1 MNQLTTSYSYP
12 VLEDDKFDYND
23 DIIFKI
29 KQVETDNKEN
39 YIVFEYQLLG
49 DSLISQLLKSREAK
63 FITTIVLKS
72 AMYRETIDSILEEI
86 SPTYIKQKI
95 PLQTTFETQ
104 NFFSA
109 IVYTGEDKTITL
121 DSKVMGLNDFWD
133 GVEIELKKGAI
144 LAKGGW
150 RELENSASDLLTVK
164 KDESVKYGFDVTVTT
179 TEGGRFLA
187 TVEPTLYDKL
197 KLLPKNSDHL
207 RSIVI
212 HMLCLGFMDLKERF
226 KEDDSELTNF
236 KGIKLELKSKGIATW
251 KDDDFKP
258 NQAACYFL
266 KHIIKMEQNDE

>member
-1 MNQLTTSYSYP
+1 MNQLTISYSYP
-12 VLEDDKFDYND
+12 VLEEDKFDYNE
-23 DIIFKI
+23 DIIFNI
-29 KQVETDNKEN
+29 EQIETDNKEN
-39 YIVFEYQLLG
+39 YIVFKYQLLG
-49 DSLISQLLKSREAK
+49 ESLISQLLKNREAK
-63 FITTIVLKS
+63 FITTVVLKS
-72 AMYRETIDSILEEI
+72 AMYRETIDTVLEEI

-109 IVYTGEDKTITL
+109 IVYTGEDKTIKL
-121 DSKVMGLNDFWD
+121 NSKVMGLDNFWD
-133 GVEIELKKGAI
+133 GIEIKLKKGAI

-164 KDESVKYGFDVTVTT
+164 KDENIKYGFDVTVIT

-187 TVEPTLYDKL
+187 TVEPTLYDKI
-197 KLLPKNSDHL
+197 KLLPKDNDHL

-236 KGIKLELKSKGIATW
+236 KGIKLELKSKGISTW
-251 KDDDFKP
+251 EDDDFKP

-266 KHIIKMEQNDE
+266 KHIIKVEQDDE

>member
-12 VLEDDKFDYND
+12 VLEDDKFDYNENV
-23 DIIFKI
+23 IFKI
-29 KQVETDNKEN
+29 EQIETDNKEN
-39 YIVFEYQLLG
+39 FIVFKYQLLG
-49 DSLISQLLKSREAK
+49 NSLISQLLERKEAK

-72 AMYRETIDSILEEI
+72 AMYRETIDTILEEI

-95 PLQTTFETQ
+95 PLKTTFETQ

-121 DSKVMGLNDFWD
+121 NAEKMGLDSFWD

-150 RELENSASDLLTVK
+150 RDLENSATDLLTIK
-164 KDESVKYGFDVTVTT
+164 KDESVKYGFEVTVTT
-179 TEGGRFLA
+179 VEGGRFLA
-187 TVEPTLYDKL
+187 TVEPKLFDKI

-226 KEDDSELTNF
+226 YEDDSELTNF

-251 KDDDFKP
+251 KDGDFKP
-258 NQAACYFL
+258 NQVACYFL
-266 KHIIKMEQNDE
+266 DHRIKVEQNDE

>member
-1 MNQLTTSYSYP
+1 MNQLANSYSYP
-12 VLEDDKFDYND
+12 VLEDDKFDYKE
-23 DIIFKI
+23 DIVFKI
-29 KQVETDNKEN
+29 KQIETDSKEN

-49 DSLISQLLKSREAK
+49 DSLISQLLKNNEAK

-72 AMYRETIDSILEEI
+72 AMYRETIDTILEEI

-109 IVYTGEDKTITL
+109 IVYTGEDKKIVL
-121 DSKVMGLNDFWD
+121 NSKSMGLDDFWD
-133 GVEIELKKGAI
+133 GIEVELKKGAI

-164 KDESVKYGFDVTVTT
+164 KDESVKYGFEVTVIA

-187 TVEPTLYDKL
+187 TVEPNLYDKI
-197 KLLPKNSDHL
+197 KLLPKNNDHL

-212 HMLCLGFMDLKERF
+212 HMLCLGFIDLKERF

-236 KGIKLELKSKGIATW
+236 KGIKLELKSKNISTW
-251 KDDDFKP
+251 EDDDFKP
-258 NQAACYFL
+258 NQVACYFL
-266 KHIIKMEQNDE
+266 RHMIKTEQDDE

>member
-1 MNQLTTSYSYP
+1 MNQLTNSYSYP
-12 VLEDDKFDYND
+12 VLEDDKFDYNE
-23 DIIFKI
+23 DIIFK
-29 KQVETDNKEN
+29 VEQIETGNKEN

-49 DSLISQLLKSREAK
+49 DSLISQLLKNNEAK
-63 FITTIVLKS
+63 FVTTIVLKS
-72 AMYRETIDSILEEI
+72 AMYRETIDTILEKI

-109 IVYTGEDKTITL
+109 IVYTGEDKVITL
-121 DSKVMGLNDFWD
+121 NSKDMGLDDFWD
-133 GVEIELKKGAI
+133 GIEVELRKGAI

-164 KDESVKYGFDVTVTT
+164 KDENVKYGFNVTVIT

-187 TVEPTLYDKL
+187 TVEPTLYDKI

-207 RSIVI
+207 RSIII

-251 KDDDFKP
+251 EEDDFKP
-258 NQAACYFL
+258 NQVACYFL
-266 KHIIKMEQNDE
+266 KHIIKVEQDYE

>member
-1 MNQLTTSYSYP
+1 MNQLTSSYSYP

-23 DIIFKI
+23 DIVFRIE
-29 KQVETDNKEN
+29 QVETDNKKN

-49 DSLISQLLKSREAK
+49 NSLISQLLKNREAK
-63 FITTIVLKS
+63 FTTTIVLKS
-72 AMYRETIDSILEEI
+72 AMYRETIDTVLEEI

-95 PLQTTFETQ
+95 PLQMTFETQ

-109 IVYTGEDKTITL
+109 IVYTGEDKVIKIN
-121 DSKVMGLNDFWD
+121 SKDMGLDNFWD
-133 GVEIELKKGAI
+133 GIEVELKKGAI

-187 TVEPTLYDKL
+187 TVKPTLYDKI
-197 KLLPKNSDHL
+197 KLLPKTSDHL

-236 KGIKLELKSKGIATW
+236 KGIKLELKSKGIASW
-251 KDDDFKP
+251 EDDDFKP
-258 NQAACYFL
+258 NQVACYFL
-266 KHIIKMEQNDE
+266 EHEIKTEQDDE

>member
-1 MNQLTTSYSYP
+1 MNQLTISYSYP
-12 VLEDDKFDYND
+12 VLEEDKFDYNE
-23 DIIFKI
+23 DIIFNI
-29 KQVETDNKEN
+29 EQIETDNKEN
-39 YIVFEYQLLG
+39 YIVFKYQLLG
-49 DSLISQLLKSREAK
+49 ESLISQLLKNREAK
-63 FITTIVLKS
+63 FITTVVLKS
-72 AMYRETIDSILEEI
+72 AMYRETIDTVLEEI

-109 IVYTGEDKTITL
+109 IVYTGEDKTIKL
-121 DSKVMGLNDFWD
+121 NSKVMGLDNFWD
-133 GVEIELKKGAI
+133 GIEIKLKKGAI

-164 KDESVKYGFDVTVTT
+164 KDENIKYGFDVTVIT

-187 TVEPTLYDKL
+187 TVEPTLYDKI
-197 KLLPKNSDHL
+197 KLLPKDNDHL

-236 KGIKLELKSKGIATW
+236 KAIL
-251 KDDDFKP
+251 
-258 NQAACYFL
+258 
-266 KHIIKMEQNDE
+266 

>member
-1 MNQLTTSYSYP
+1 
-12 VLEDDKFDYND
+12 
-23 DIIFKI
+23 
-29 KQVETDNKEN
+29 
-39 YIVFEYQLLG
+39 
-49 DSLISQLLKSREAK
+49 
-63 FITTIVLKS
+63 
-72 AMYRETIDSILEEI
+72 MYRETIDSILEEI

-121 DSKVMGLNDFWD
+121 VSKVMGLNDFWD

-150 RELENSASDLLTVK
+150 RELENSASDLLTIK

-179 TEGGRFLA
+179 AEGGRFLA

-266 KHIIKMEQNDE
+266 KHIIKTEQNDE

>member
-1 MNQLTTSYSYP
+1 MNQLTNSYSYP
-12 VLEDDKFDYND
+12 VLEDDKFDYNKN
-23 DIIFKI
+23 IEFKVEQI
-29 KQVETDNKEN
+29 ETDNEDN
-39 YIVFEYQLLG
+39 YIVFQYQLLG
-49 DSLISQLLKSREAK
+49 DCLISQLLKNREAK
-63 FITTIVLKS
+63 FVTTVVLKS
-72 AMYRETIDSILEEI
+72 AMYRETIDAILEEI

-109 IVYTGEDKTITL
+109 IVYTGEDKVIAIN
-121 DSKVMGLNDFWD
+121 SKDMGLDDFWD
-133 GVEIELKKGAI
+133 GVEVELKKGAI

-164 KDESVKYGFDVTVTT
+164 KNEGVKYGFDVTVIL

-187 TVEPTLYDKL
+187 TVEPSLYDKI

-226 KEDDSELTNF
+226 NEDDSELTNF
-236 KGIKLELKSKGIATW
+236 KGIKLELKSKDIPTW
-251 KDDDFKP
+251 EDDDFKP
-258 NQAACYFL
+258 NQVACYFL
-266 KHIIKMEQNDE
+266 KHMIKTEQDDE

>member
-12 VLEDDKFDYND
+12 VLEDDKFDYNKNV
-23 DIIFKI
+23 IFKI
-29 KQVETDNKEN
+29 EQIETDNKEN
-39 YIVFEYQLLG
+39 FIVFKYQLLG
-49 DSLISQLLKSREAK
+49 NSLISQLLEQKEAK

-72 AMYRETIDSILEEI
+72 AMYRETIDTILEEI

-95 PLQTTFETQ
+95 PLKTTFETQ

-121 DSKVMGLNDFWD
+121 NSEKMGLDSFWD
-133 GVEIELKKGAI
+133 GAEIELKKGAI

-150 RELENSASDLLTVK
+150 RELENSASDLLTIK
-164 KDESVKYGFDVTVTT
+164 KDESVKYGFEVTVTT
-179 TEGGRFLA
+179 IEGGRFLA
-187 TVEPTLYDKL
+187 TVEPKLFDKI

-226 KEDDSELTNF
+226 YEDDSELTNF
-236 KGIKLELKSKGIATW
+236 RGIKLELKSKGIATW

-266 KHIIKMEQNDE
+266 DHRIKVEQNDE

>member
-23 DIIFKI
+23 DMVFKI
-29 KQVETDNKEN
+29 EQVETDNKEN

-49 DSLISQLLKSREAK
+49 DSLISQLLKNREAK

-121 DSKVMGLNDFWD
+121 VSKVMGLNDFWD

-150 RELENSASDLLTVK
+150 RELENSASDLLTIK

-179 TEGGRFLA
+179 AEGGRFLA

-266 KHIIKMEQNDE
+266 KHIIKTEQNDE

>member
-1 MNQLTTSYSYP
+1 MNQLTSSYSYP

-23 DIIFKI
+23 DIVFRIE
-29 KQVETDNKEN
+29 QVETDNKEN

-49 DSLISQLLKSREAK
+49 NSLISQLLKNREAK
-63 FITTIVLKS
+63 FTTTIVLKS
-72 AMYRETIDSILEEI
+72 AMYRETIDTVLEEI

-95 PLQTTFETQ
+95 PLQMTFETQ

-109 IVYTGEDKTITL
+109 IVYTGEDKVIKL
-121 DSKVMGLNDFWD
+121 NSKDMGLDNFWD
-133 GVEIELKKGAI
+133 GIEVELKKGAI

-187 TVEPTLYDKL
+187 TVEPTLYDKI
-197 KLLPKNSDHL
+197 KLLPKTSDHL

-251 KDDDFKP
+251 EDDDFKP

-266 KHIIKMEQNDE
+266 EHEIKTEQDDE